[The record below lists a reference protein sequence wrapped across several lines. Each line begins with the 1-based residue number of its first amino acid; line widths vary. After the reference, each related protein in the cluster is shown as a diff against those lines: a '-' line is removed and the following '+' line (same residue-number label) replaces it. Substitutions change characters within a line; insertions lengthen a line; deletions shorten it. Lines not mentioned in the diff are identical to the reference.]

1 MNLMLMVVFLVISVA
16 PVYAQIQQPSADKLK
31 ADAQNVVKIIS
42 GDKTKTQTYCEMT
55 ELNDQAAQ
63 QQDGK
68 RVEDLSQ
75 KINELQEKLG
85 PEYVALVSGLLD
97 IDPDSQDAQEIG
109 SILEELDKLCAR

>member
-1 MNLMLMVVFLVISVA
+1 MNLMLMVVFLIISVA

-42 GDKTKTQTYCEMT
+42 GDKTKTQTYCEMA

-97 IDPDSQDAQEIG
+97 IDPDSKDAQEIG